1 MSDEDRVDQN
11 EVMSAGEA
19 QEPTAPGA
27 RPPRPVLGD
36 EGEGAGASRTNA
48 LKPMPDLGGGDGG
61 EEPTT
66 RLEGPSDATAQAE
79 PVALL
84 GDDPEMQAAA
94 AALEERHARD
104 RRARTIRIAIGAAA
118 LAAIVIA
125 LVVSSILGRG
135 STGTSTQSETIA
147 VERGDL
153 VGDVQ
158 ASAKIASARNVDVVA
173 EVAGT
178 VQEVKA
184 SEGQHVEAGDELFVL
199 KSDDVSRG
207 VDSAGTA
214 LERARNDANAANM
227 SVANAQR
234 DYDQAVSDY
243 NAEVAARN
251 NAISQAEADADA
263 AYQQA
268 YNEAVAEIPAT
279 ATSAERNSLLSQAR
293 DYAQE
298 AYNDAYNAVYIP
310 DPGTFDHTIYTDAI
324 AAAQSAANDVNL
336 SLTEAQR
343 YYDAAV
349 AEGNKLVVRAPNA
362 GTVTSVTTK
371 VGASVGGLAGTGA
384 LCQVI
389 DTNSLCVDVEV
400 GEADVAAIKNGQ
412 SVTVTLPALPGV
424 TLDGKVTKVATT
436 STTLALAGSVATSD
450 PVSYQVEV
458 TITKGDERV
467 KPGMSA
473 DVSIRTQDVPDTLLV
488 PATAVVVKG
497 GDSYVMVPPASGKG
511 ALEYRSVVVAG
522 RSSTQCAISK
532 GLSEGELVLVSPIEG
547 VESSTTST
555 TSASTDAQGGGAQAT
570 TTSQGTSGD
579 ASATQTL
586 TVTGAT
592 TSGKAS

>member
-1 MSDEDRVDQN
+1 
-11 EVMSAGEA
+11 MSAGEA
-19 QEPTAPGA
+19 QEPTSPGA

-36 EGEGAGASRTNA
+36 EGEGPSASRTNA

-61 EEPTT
+61 GEEPTT
-66 RLEGPSDATAQAE
+66 RLEGAAEAPAQAGS
-79 PVALL
+79 AMLI

-104 RRARTIRIAIGAAA
+104 RRARTIRIAIGALA

-125 LVVSSILGRG
+125 LVVSSIVGKG
-135 STGTSTQSETIA
+135 STSTSTQSETIA

-158 ASAKIASARNVDVVA
+158 ASAKIAPARNVDVVAEVAGTDVDVVA

-178 VQEVKA
+178 VQEVKV
-184 SEGQHVEAGDELFVL
+184 SEGQHVEAGAELFVL
-199 KSDDVSRG
+199 KSDDVSRS
-207 VDSAGTA
+207 VASAGTA
-214 LERARNDANAANM
+214 LERARNAANDANR

-234 DYDQAVSDY
+234 DYEQAVSDY

-268 YNEAVAEIPAT
+268 YNEAVAEIPVT
-279 ATSAERNSLLSQAR
+279 ATSAERNSLLAQAR

-310 DPGTFDHTIYTDAI
+310 DPGTFDHTTYTDVI
-324 AAAQSAANDVNL
+324 AAAQSTANDVNL
-336 SLTEAQR
+336 SLTESQR
-343 YYDAAV
+343 DYDAAV
-349 AEGNKLVVRAPNA
+349 AEGNKLVVRAPIA
-362 GTVTSVTTK
+362 GTVTSVATK
-371 VGASVGGLAGTGA
+371 VGASVGGLAGSGA

-412 SVTVTLPALPGV
+412 DVTVTLPALPGV
-424 TLDGKVTKVATT
+424 ALDGKVTKVATT
-436 STTLALAGSVATSD
+436 STAFASSGSVATSD
-450 PVSYQVEV
+450 PVAYQVEV
-458 TITKGDERV
+458 TIAKADERV

-488 PATAVVVKG
+488 PASAVVVEG
-497 GDSYVMVPPASGKG
+497 GDAYVMVPPASGKG
-511 ALEYRSVVVAG
+511 ALEHRSVVVAG

-547 VESSTTST
+547 V
-555 TSASTDAQGGGAQAT
+555 
-570 TTSQGTSGD
+570 TSGD
-579 ASATQTL
+579 ASATQTS
-586 TVTGAT
+586 TATGAT

>member
-1 MSDEDRVDQN
+1 M
-11 EVMSAGEA
+11 
-19 QEPTAPGA
+19 
-27 RPPRPVLGD
+27 
-36 EGEGAGASRTNA
+36 
-48 LKPMPDLGGGDGG
+48 
-61 EEPTT
+61 
-66 RLEGPSDATAQAE
+66 
-79 PVALL
+79 
-84 GDDPEMQAAA
+84 
-94 AALEERHARD
+94 
-104 RRARTIRIAIGAAA
+104 
-118 LAAIVIA
+118 IA
-125 LVVSSILGRG
+125 LVVSSIVGKG
-135 STGTSTQSETIA
+135 STSTSTQSETIA

-158 ASAKIASARNVDVVA
+158 ASAKIAPARNVDVVA

-178 VQEVKA
+178 VQEVKV

-199 KSDDVSRG
+199 KSDDVSRS
-207 VDSAGTA
+207 VASAGTA
-214 LERARNDANAANM
+214 LERARNDANDANR

-234 DYDQAVSDY
+234 DYEQAVSDY

-268 YNEAVAEIPAT
+268 YNEAVAEIPVT
-279 ATSAERNSLLSQAR
+279 ATSAERNSLLAQAR
-293 DYAQE
+293 NDAQE

-310 DPGTFDHTIYTDAI
+310 DPGTFDHTTYTDI
-324 AAAQSAANDVNL
+324 ISAAQSTANDVNL

-343 YYDAAV
+343 DYDAAV
-349 AEGNKLVVRAPNA
+349 AEGNKLVVRAPIA

-371 VGASVGGLAGTGA
+371 VGASVGGLAGSGA

-412 SVTVTLPALPGV
+412 DVTVTLPALPGV
-424 TLDGKVTKVATT
+424 ALDGKVTKVATT
-436 STTLALAGSVATSD
+436 STAFASSGSVATSD
-450 PVSYQVEV
+450 PVAYQVEV
-458 TITKGDERV
+458 TIAKADERV

-488 PATAVVVKG
+488 PASAVVVEG
-497 GDSYVMVPPASGKG
+497 GDAYVMVPPASGKG

-547 VESSTTST
+547 VDSSTTST
-555 TSASTDAQGGGAQAT
+555 TSASTGAQGSDAQAT
-570 TTSQGTSGD
+570 TAEQGTSGD
-579 ASATQTL
+579 ASATQTS
-586 TVTGAT
+586 TATGAT